1 MIAMMLQFSSFLRF
15 KGLTVTT
22 SSLLSAVDALRFV
35 NPLDQQ
41 QFYYALQGCMIT
53 RPADRDRFREL
64 FNRFFNDKTPLG
76 FEQIDSTIKLQVEE
90 FAQQLRQEGGI
101 PSHILA
107 DYLEGDIT
115 GLTDML
121 ADDGSTLL
129 KKTEHLTLHDK
140 KREENRKKILQKVS
154 VLSDKIADF
163 TAASYHLSKEKREAL
178 SNYLKKQLQ
187 AASDLL
193 EQKPN
198 KKSIHGNL
206 MPWEKQRTVSTI
218 SFDKLTIK
226 EHEKIKEAVEKLAQK
241 LKDALTRQKKKAR
254 KGSIDIKNTIRSSMR
269 YGGVPFSIKKR
280 VPNRKKG
287 KIVAICDISMSVAY
301 AAHLM
306 LLLLYRL
313 QDRFTR
319 IRSFIFVRN
328 TYEISHYFKEHSLEL
343 ALEKAVKQH
352 HIGLGQLTNYGIA
365 FKSFLDNYSSSLTK
379 DTTLII
385 LGDGQNN
392 QNDPKTEYLKKMS
405 EKVARTIWLNPEEE
419 RYWYTRTNVTPKY
432 KPYCDDLVECAT
444 LDQLS
449 DFVRNLVI

>member
-1 MIAMMLQFSSFLRF
+1 MIAMMLRFSGFLRF

-22 SSLLSAVDALRFV
+22 SSVLNAIDALAFI
-35 NPLDQQ
+35 NPVDHQ
-41 QFYYALQGCMIT
+41 QFYFALQGCFVT
-53 RPADRDRFREL
+53 KPGDRNRFKELFDRFFKDR
-64 FNRFFNDKTPLG
+64 TPLG
-76 FEQIDSTIKLQVEE
+76 FEQIDSSVKLRVDD
-90 FAQQLRQEGGI
+90 FVMKLRQEGGT
-101 PSHILA
+101 PNHILA

-115 GLTDML
+115 SLTDL
-121 ADDGSTLL
+121 LKDEGNTLL
-129 KKTEHLTLHDK
+129 KNGDHSLSLK
-140 KREENRKKILQKVS
+140 KIKEENQKKIIQKVS
-154 VLSDKIADF
+154 VLNDKIADF
-163 TAASYHLSKEKREAL
+163 TSASYHLSKEKREAL
-178 SNYLKKQLQ
+178 GDYLKKQLQ
-187 AASDLL
+187 AAADLM
-193 EQKPN
+193 EQKLY
-198 KKSIHGNL
+198 KKSIYGHL

-226 EHEKIKEAVEKLAQK
+226 EHEIIKEAVEKLAQK
-241 LKDALTRQKKKAR
+241 LKDALTRQKKRAR
-254 KGSIDIKNTIRSSMR
+254 KGSIDIKNTIRSSIKF
-269 YGGVPFSIKKR
+269 GGIPFSVKRR

-328 TYEISHYFKEHSLEL
+328 TYEISHFFNEHSLEA

-365 FKSFLDNYSSSLTK
+365 FKSFLDSYSVSLTS

-392 QNDPKTEYLKKMS
+392 QNDPKVEYLKQMS
-405 EKVARTIWLNPEEE
+405 EKVARIIWLNPEEE
-419 RYWYTRTNVTPKY
+419 KYWYTRTNVTLKY

-444 LDQLS
+444 LEQLS
-449 DFVRNLVI
+449 DFVHNLVV